1 MSDRAITITLSED
14 EFDTLNLLARE
25 REMDIDTFVH
35 EALVEWLRWLRQREQ
50 TRKLWLE
57 LAEGLGESD
66 VKDGADQHDAYP
78 MCKFTITPE

>member
-1 MSDRAITITLSED
+1 MSDKAITITLSED

-66 VKDGADQHDAYP
+66 VKDGADQHDAYL
-78 MCKFTITPE
+78 